1 MKIKFHHIIITLLLA
16 TTGCKKDNYDAP
28 SVTLK
33 GHLTYKGDNINVE
46 TNQVPFDIYQ
56 PGFGKSGSIRGF
68 FDQEGAYSLLLFNGN
83 YKFTMPANQGPFL
96 WKELSPGKRDTVA
109 INLSGNQTIDIEVTP
124 YYMLREAKF
133 TTASKKVTA
142 VFNIEKVIAGV
153 DAKDIERVTLYLG
166 KTQFVSENGDN
177 RIARTDLAGSAVSGL
192 NNVSLTVNIPTI
204 TPTQNYV
211 FARVGL
217 KIAGVEDMIYTP
229 VTKVSF

>member
-1 MKIKFHHIIITLLLA
+1 MKIKFHHIIIALLLA

-46 TNQVPFDIYQ
+46 ANQVPFDVYQ

-96 WKELSPGKRDTVA
+96 WKELGSGKRDTLA
-109 INLSGNQTIDIEVTP
+109 ITVSGNQDLNIEVTP
-124 YYMLREAKF
+124 YYMLRDAKF
-133 TTASKKVTA
+133 TAAANKVTA
-142 VFNIEKVIAGV
+142 VFNIEKVITDV
-153 DAKDIERVTLYLG
+153 NAKNIDRVTLYLG

-177 RIARTDLAGSAVSGL
+177 RIARTDLAGSAIGSL
-192 NNVSLTVNIPTI
+192 SNISLTVNIPGI